1 MIRLIEGLP
10 NGVVG
15 FEVVGEIRW
24 DDYTTVLDPALD
36 SALAS
41 NHRIRLLYVL
51 GSEFE
56 GFGEGSMLED
66 TKASVSHW
74 TKFEKIA
81 VVTDHKTYSDG
92 VKALGWM
99 MPGRLRT
106 FSIADRL
113 DAETWVTE

>member
-1 MIRLIEGLP
+1 MIRVVEGLP

-15 FEVVGEIRW
+15 FEAVGEIRS
-24 DDYTTVLDPALD
+24 DNYKTVLDSALD
-36 SALAS
+36 SALAC
-41 NHRIRLLYVL
+41 NDRIRLLYVL

-56 GFGEGSMLED
+56 GFGEESMLED
-66 TKASVSHW
+66 ATASVSHW

-81 VVTDHKTYSDG
+81 FVSDHKTYSDG
-92 VKALGWM
+92 IKALGWI

-106 FSIADRL
+106 FSVADRL